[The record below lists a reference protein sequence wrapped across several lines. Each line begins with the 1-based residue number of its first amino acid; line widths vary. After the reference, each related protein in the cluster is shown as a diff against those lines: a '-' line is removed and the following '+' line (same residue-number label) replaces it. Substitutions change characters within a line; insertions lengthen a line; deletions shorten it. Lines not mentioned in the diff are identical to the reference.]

1 MALGVAEYAIL
12 AASLGAAVIG
22 LFIGF
27 SGSLA
32 FLAATISAVA
42 TVYFGW
48 TLSIDLLPNVLVRGS
63 AVSTASLFVFGIVRW
78 IVKKMVHGLMAQ
90 PGDAIF
96 GAIAAGA
103 VGLCLS
109 SGGIMLLVAF
119 GFMDESFAPPLLL
132 ELLSHVGG

>member
-1 MALGVAEYAIL
+1 MSLGVTEYAIL
-12 AASLGAAVIG
+12 TATVGAAVIG

-32 FLAATISAVA
+32 FLAATVSAA
-42 TVYFGW
+42 AAVYFGW
-48 TLSIDLLPNVLVRGS
+48 MLSADLMPSVWMRGC

-78 IVKKMVHGLMAQ
+78 IVRKMVHGLMAQ

-96 GAIAAGA
+96 GAVAAGA

-109 SGGIMLLVAF
+109 SGGVMLLAMF
-119 GFMDESFAPPLLL
+119 GFMDESYVPPLLR
-132 ELLSHVGG
+132 EILSNVGG